1 MEFIGLI
8 LLVAV
13 IAIVLWA
20 IGVYN
25 SLVKMRNQIEEA
37 WRQIDVELH
46 RRYDL
51 IPNLVET
58 VRGYAAH
65 EKGVFEAVTQAR
77 AAAAQPQPSLEARAA
92 AENALTATIG
102 RLFAVAEA
110 YPELK
115 ANQNFLALQTELTNT
130 EDRIANGRRY
140 YNATVREYN
149 TKTETFPSSIVAS
162 IFNFKRAAYFEAE
175 GASRDVVSVDFGQGG
190 GSVAGATQGG
200 GWQAPPGQAG
210 GQQNNPFNQQQTTA
224 GPFGGPAAPSAPS
237 ANSQFAPPQ
246 AAPQVPPTQQQYPP
260 YNPDVPSWQQP
271 QVQPPV
277 DVPPTQPVQP
287 PVDPPQAPPVD
298 QVAAP
303 PSEDLPYE
311 LPQED
316 APPAEPEPGPED
328 GPVQPGGEPY
338 NPR

>member
-1 MEFIGLI
+1 MEFIFIG
-8 LLVAV
+8 LLVIIVAV
-13 IAIVLWA
+13 VLWA

-25 SLVKMRNQIEEA
+25 SLVKLRNLIEEA

-77 AAAAQPQPSLEARAA
+77 AAAAQPQPSLEARAQ

-115 ANQNFLALQTELTNT
+115 ANENFLALQAELTNT

-140 YNATVREYN
+140 YNASVREYN
-149 TKTETFPSSIVAS
+149 TKIETFPNSIVAGV
-162 IFNFKRAAYFEAE
+162 FNFKRASYFEAE

-190 GSVAGATQGG
+190 GSQAGPTQGG
-200 GWQAPPGQAG
+200 GWTAPPGQAG
-210 GQQNNPFNQQQTTA
+210 GQQNNPFSQQQTTA
-224 GPFGGPAAPSAPS
+224 GPFGGPAGSGVPGTPGAPAQPVPPLAGPGYPPVAPPVT
-237 ANSQFAPPQ
+237 NSSPESFAPPQ
-246 AAPQVPPTQQQYPP
+246 AEPQPES
-260 YNPDVPSWQQP
+260 PS
-271 QVQPPV
+271 
-277 DVPPTQPVQP
+277 
-287 PVDPPQAPPVD
+287 A
-298 QVAAP
+298 
-303 PSEDLPYE
+303 
-311 LPQED
+311 
-316 APPAEPEPGPED
+316 PAEPAAPVAEPEERPFEPPTHGNEQGPI
-328 GPVQPGGEPY
+328 QPGTEPY